1 MPLYTSLRRAADGPS
16 QNGRNHLQLCRITVP
31 ARQGRAF
38 QLEKGDALRVIN
50 THGNQVVDAWAVS
63 RDDWREHLSMVH
75 TRTVLQSLRLRA
87 GDALQ
92 SNLRRP
98 MLTLAEDTS
107 PGVHDTLIA
116 ACDAERYRQLGHVGH
131 HDNCQDNYL
140 NALREAGHRAES
152 VPAPLNLFMHVPWTE
167 NGDLSFEAPVSAP
180 GDTVVLRAEIDAVVV
195 LSACPQDMVPVNGAL
210 QQPTDVDVEILR
222 AEREPAG
229 KAAMPRDLAGRP
241 GGA

>member
-1 MPLYTSLRRAADGPS
+1 MR
-16 QNGRNHLQLCRITVP
+16 LCRITVP
-31 ARQGRAF
+31 AGRGRAF
-38 QLEKGDALRVIN
+38 QLDRGDAIRVVN
-50 THGNQVVDAWAVS
+50 THGKQVVDTWAIS
-63 RDDWREHLSMVH
+63 RDDGREHLSMAH
-75 TRTVLQSLRLRA
+75 TRAVLQSLRPGA

-92 SNLRRP
+92 SNLRNP

-107 PGVHDTLIA
+107 PGVHDMLIR
-116 ACDAERYRQLGHVGH
+116 ACDAERYRQLGYVGH
-131 HDNCQDNYL
+131 HDNCRDNYL
-140 NALREAGHRAES
+140 DALREAGHRAES
-152 VPAPLNLFMHVPWTE
+152 VPAPLNLFMNVPWRE

-180 GDTVVLRAEIDAVVV
+180 GDAVVLRAEIDVVVV

-229 KAAMPRDLAGRP
+229 QAAIRRDVAAWP